1 MEKTPMIT
9 EAEEKALQVEK
20 DLATMHEVKDS
31 WELDE
36 IREQSQLLYD
46 LIFDGYEDDQ
56 ENGVTTDKFSLIEDK
71 ETQLFTL
78 KQI

>member
-20 DLATMHEVKDS
+20 DLAAMHEIKDS
-31 WELDE
+31 WDLDE